1 MSNVSHS
8 RIGNRK
14 NAKHRISLTRG
25 FFFRTV
31 RVSLEIALEIDLK
44 WWKIQSERK
53 IEKLTFLEGVIAI
66 FLCASSFFQY
76 EKKSAPPP
84 FTRPRERIF
93 SEDKFLPDLDVGMK
107 EIFFLLSGGPV
118 WDVECRRK

>member
-1 MSNVSHS
+1 M
-8 RIGNRK
+8 
-14 NAKHRISLTRG
+14 
-25 FFFRTV
+25 
-31 RVSLEIALEIDLK
+31 EIALEIELK

-76 EKKSAPPP
+76 EKKSAPP

-107 EIFFLLSGGPV
+107 EIFFFFGRPCVG
-118 WDVECRRK
+118 CRMS